1 MARELVGASRGP
13 HVTGHMFLHF
23 LNIGEFVYLSFRL
36 GILCTQT
43 KSWPE
48 ILFWSGHL
56 LALLSRALTQTCE
69 PRLFWHR
76 GQMVAIGDNS
86 ILIVL

>member
-43 KSWPE
+43 KSPTAE
-48 ILFWSGHL
+48 RLARNIILVGASAGATL
-56 LALLSRALTQTCE
+56 
-69 PRLFWHR
+69 
-76 GQMVAIGDNS
+76 
-86 ILIVL
+86 